1 MAFCGRL
8 RLTESGY
15 RKKGLGHRATER
27 PIKIKNLDF
36 FPYLRKVQLNNE
48 DNEVRKQSENKI
60 EQYDNEVYNEEFPIS
75 K

>member
-1 MAFCGRL
+1 MLLIKIEG
-8 RLTESGY
+8 E
-15 RKKGLGHRATER
+15 TER

>member
-1 MAFCGRL
+1 M
-8 RLTESGY
+8 
-15 RKKGLGHRATER
+15 
-27 PIKIKNLDF
+27 
-36 FPYLRKVQLNNE
+36 NNE

>member
-1 MAFCGRL
+1 MLLIKIEG
-8 RLTESGY
+8 E
-15 RKKGLGHRATER
+15 TER

-48 DNEVRKQSENKI
+48 VRKQSENKI
-60 EQYDNEVYNEEFPIS
+60 EQYDNEVYNEEIPIS

>member
-1 MAFCGRL
+1 MR
-8 RLTESGY
+8 S
-15 RKKGLGHRATER
+15 KKWITER

-48 DNEVRKQSENKI
+48 DNEVKRRSEEKI
-60 EQYDNEVYNEEFPIS
+60 ESSDNEEYNEKIPFS

>member
-1 MAFCGRL
+1 MG
-8 RLTESGY
+8 
-15 RKKGLGHRATER
+15 RATER

-48 DNEVRKQSENKI
+48 DNEVKRRSEEKI
-60 EQYDNEVYNEEFPIS
+60 ESSDNEEYNEEIPFS

>member
-1 MAFCGRL
+1 MG
-8 RLTESGY
+8 
-15 RKKGLGHRATER
+15 RATER

>member
-1 MAFCGRL
+1 MLLIKIEG
-8 RLTESGY
+8 E
-15 RKKGLGHRATER
+15 TER

-48 DNEVRKQSENKI
+48 DNEVKRRSEEKI
-60 EQYDNEVYNEEFPIS
+60 ESSDNEEYNEEIPFS

>member
-1 MAFCGRL
+1 VR
-8 RLTESGY
+8 S
-15 RKKGLGHRATER
+15 KKWITER

-48 DNEVRKQSENKI
+48 DNEVKRRSEEKI
-60 EQYDNEVYNEEFPIS
+60 ESSDNEEYNEEIPFS